1 MKRKT
6 FGVVF
11 SVLLL
16 LGGAVSL
23 SLASSIPREKLGREE
38 EISDKEIQQPSCE
51 VPSDRIKITPTSEP
65 VLLGKTGEASGEV
78 AYSFSVQPLAD
89 GVKWISLLSGNPDV
103 KFVEY
108 VTLPKEDYLNNIEVG
123 FEKNRVLRQSISE
136 HLSPDGTTPC
146 NATKWLETPVEKEL
160 AKGEEWKIDLEF
172 PVELLE
178 EKGVRPEGSHAWT
191 MDGFSLYA
199 LLKDEEG
206 QQALQE
212 ICFAKQDGNALEVS
226 VFSRD
231 LKDLAEIETSSE
243 IITKELHDYRYIY
256 ASPEKVEPVYH
267 CTHMDTATGTVLEG
281 DLTLSHTTQMGD
293 AVYAY
298 YDGTVM
304 GVKEGNAFSEF
315 PYGESV

>member
-65 VLLGKTGEASGEV
+65 VLLGKTGEAGEV
-78 AYSFSVQPLAD
+78 AYSFRCSLWRMESN
-89 GVKWISLLSGNPDV
+89 GFLLLSGNPDV

-160 AKGEEWKIDLEF
+160 AKGEEWKIDL
-172 PVELLE
+172 
-178 EKGVRPEGSHAWT
+178 
-191 MDGFSLYA
+191 GF
-199 LLKDEEG
+199 
-206 QQALQE
+206 Q
-212 ICFAKQDGNALEVS
+212 
-226 VFSRD
+226 
-231 LKDLAEIETSSE
+231 
-243 IITKELHDYRYIY
+243 
-256 ASPEKVEPVYH
+256 
-267 CTHMDTATGTVLEG
+267 
-281 DLTLSHTTQMGD
+281 
-293 AVYAY
+293 
-298 YDGTVM
+298 
-304 GVKEGNAFSEF
+304 
-315 PYGESV
+315 